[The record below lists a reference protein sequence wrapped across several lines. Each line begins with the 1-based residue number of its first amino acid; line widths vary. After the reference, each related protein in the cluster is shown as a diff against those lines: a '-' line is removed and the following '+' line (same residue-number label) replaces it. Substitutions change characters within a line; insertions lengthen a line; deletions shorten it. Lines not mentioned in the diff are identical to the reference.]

1 MANLTYKHFALDTAS
16 LSEKGRDYLLQY
28 GFAKS
33 LQDSVGGMRKELAT
47 PDESGKVMSESEIE
61 AELNAAMQERFD
73 DILKGEVGTRTQGPR
88 LRGIDKVKFDIAVEE
103 LKAAFGTKKL
113 AWPTGKGSAEIIGKY
128 VAAFLAKHD
137 DRVTKEANRRMKT
150 QANVE
155 FDLADL
161 GL

>member
-1 MANLTYKHFALDTAS
+1 MANLTYKHFVLDTET
-16 LSEKGRDYLLQY
+16 LSEKGCDYLLQY

-33 LQDSVGGMRKELAT
+33 LQDSVAGMRKELAT
-47 PDESGKVMSESEIE
+47 PDESGKVLSEFDIE

-73 DILKGEVGTRTQGPR
+73 DIRKGEVGTRTQGPR

-113 AWPTGKGSAEIIGKY
+113 AWPTGKGSAGVIGKY

>member
-1 MANLTYKHFALDTAS
+1 MANLTYKTFTVDSNDIAA
-16 LSEKGRDYLLQY
+16 KGFDYLLQY

-33 LQDSVGGMRKELAT
+33 LQDSVAGMRKDLAT
-47 PDESGKVMSESEIE
+47 PDENSVVLSEEAIE
-61 AELNAAMQERFD
+61 AALNETMQERFD
-73 DILKGEVGTRTQGPR
+73 DILKGEVGTRTTGPR

-103 LKAAFGTKKL
+103 LKAAFGVKKL
-113 AWPTGKGSAEIIGKY
+113 AWPTGKGSAEVIGKY
-128 VAAFLAKHD
+128 VSAFLAKHD

-155 FDLADL
+155 IDLSDL

>member
-1 MANLTYKHFALDTAS
+1 MANLTYKTFTVDSNDIAA
-16 LSEKGRDYLLQY
+16 KGFDYLLQY

-33 LQDSVGGMRKELAT
+33 LQDCVAGMRKDLAT
-47 PDESGKVMSESEIE
+47 PDENGAVLSEEAIE
-61 AELNAAMQERFD
+61 AALNETMQERFD
-73 DILKGEVGTRTQGPR
+73 DILKGEIGTRTTGPR

-103 LKAAFGTKKL
+103 LKAAFGVKKL
-113 AWPTGKGSAEIIGKY
+113 AWPNGKGSAEVIGKY
-128 VAAFLAKHD
+128 VSAFLAKHD

-155 FDLADL
+155 IDLSDL